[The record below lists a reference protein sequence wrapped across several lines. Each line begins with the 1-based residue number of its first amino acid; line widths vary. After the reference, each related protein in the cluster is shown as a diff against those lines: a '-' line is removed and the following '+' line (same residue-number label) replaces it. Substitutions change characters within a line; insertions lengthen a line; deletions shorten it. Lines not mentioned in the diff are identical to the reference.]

1 METKM
6 TCRYFLTYRGVK
18 LPLSLGEELAP
29 EALNHRN
36 TYFRASYDEAGHMV
50 LLEKM
55 VYGEVE
61 LRHDYRYDE
70 AGALLEATITMPDED
85 PTVLRF
91 NASVA

>member
-1 METKM
+1 
-6 TCRYFLTYRGVK
+6 
-18 LPLSLGEELAP
+18 
-29 EALNHRN
+29 
-36 TYFRASYDEAGHMV
+36 V

-61 LRHDYRYDE
+61 LRYDYRYDE